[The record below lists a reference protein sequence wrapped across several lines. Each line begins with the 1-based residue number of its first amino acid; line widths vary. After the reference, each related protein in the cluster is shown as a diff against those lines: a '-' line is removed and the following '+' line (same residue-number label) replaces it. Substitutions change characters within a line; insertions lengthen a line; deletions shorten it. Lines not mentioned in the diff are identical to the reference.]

1 MSENNATTINLD
13 DPAVQ
18 EIISRAVEEQTAGIK
33 KNRDDLRAEK
43 EKLRQEVASVHERVG
58 GEDGLR
64 ALLAMQERLAKDEL
78 GQLLAKGQHD
88 EWLDKKT
95 ANLRQAHQKEVE
107 AREARIRELEASQTA
122 AMKRLQDYRVKTEL
136 AAAFAEAGVDPA
148 HNEMVGLYLSQRVA
162 IDPETDELRV
172 VDAKGEIAFSGSGK
186 PMSVR
191 ELVEGLRETQR
202 SIFLPTSGGG
212 ARGGAGLKSSVTN
225 PWAKGSENRTK
236 QSQLYRDNPD
246 LARRLMAEAGVKS

>member
-1 MSENNATTINLD
+1 MSENNATPINLD

-18 EIISRAVEEQTAGIK
+18 EAIKRAVDEQTAALK
-33 KNRDDLRAEK
+33 RNRDEILAEK
-43 EKLRQEVASVHERVG
+43 AKLREEHVRLSESVG
-58 GEDGLR
+58 GEEGLR
-64 ALLAMQERLAKDEL
+64 SLREMQERLAKDEL

-88 EWLDKKT
+88 EWLEKKT

-162 IDPETDELRV
+162 IDPETDDLRV

-191 ELVEGLRETQR
+191 ELVESLRDTQK
-202 SIFLPTSGGG
+202 SIFLQTSGGG